1 MPEPVDLA
9 FAMRLRP
16 AEAIEYFQSKD
27 YVVNWNW
34 FDVAEEVQAKSF
46 WVTKAM
52 RQDIL
57 QDFREGVAEVLEEGV
72 TEREFIRRLKPKLKA
87 KGWWGKQVITDEF
100 GDEREVQ
107 LGSPQRLRTIYR
119 TNKFSAYQCGRLQRH
134 RARSQSRPFWQYV
147 AVMDSRTRPSHAA
160 LNGVVYRADDPIW
173 QSIYPPNG
181 FNCRCRVRTLSQRRL
196 DAEGLQISSS
206 AGQTQ
211 TRDLQLVDKR
221 TGEIT
226 FKPVT
231 TVTAPDG
238 QVFQTDPGFNS
249 APCDAA
255 FDPRGALPD
264 GEPGASFRNAN
275 VAVAGLATFKD
286 LDLPRATA
294 LPRSVRIPEPPLVE
308 TSGDFAARLA
318 LLEAAVTRGERVR
331 WVQGPGNLE
340 PVPITR
346 RSLTHIAD
354 PGDAPDLQRTRF
366 ANFIVPTLESPFEVW
381 DVAYRDGSTRRHF
394 LALFDSEDRARGGTG
409 VVRIN
414 RDGSLLWTW
423 FPNRIGKIDGRR
435 RGVLRWTGY

>member
-57 QDFREGVAEVLEEGV
+57 QDFREAMTEVLEEGV

-221 TGEIT
+221 TGEIK

-255 FDPRGALPD
+255 FDPAGGRDIGERGASNPVSAQVTAASMGLPTVRRLPD
-264 GEPGASFRNAN
+264 
-275 VAVAGLATFKD
+275 
-286 LDLPRATA
+286 
-294 LPRSVRIPEPPLVE
+294 SVVVPEPPRLSDIPPSLEDRTDAV
-308 TSGDFAARLA
+308 AR
-318 LLEAAVTRGERVR
+318 AVGLTGPVR
-331 WVQGPGNLE
+331 WVEGPGDLE
-340 PVPITR
+340 PIPINR
-346 RSLTHIAD
+346 QALRHIVQKD
-354 PGDAPDLQRTRF
+354 PARARF
-366 ANFIVPTLESPFEVW
+366 ANFIVPTLQQPFEVW
-381 DVAYRDGSTRRHF
+381 DTEFEDGTVKRHYF
-394 LALFDSEDRARGGTG
+394 ALFADGDGRRPALGA
-409 VVRIN
+409 VRIN
-414 RDGSLLWTW
+414 RDGSLLYTF
-423 FPNRIGKIDGRR
+423 FPAQMRDVDKRR
-435 RGVLRWTGY
+435 VGVLRWRGY

>member
-27 YVVNWNW
+27 YVINWNW

-46 WVTKAM
+46 WVSKAM

-57 QDFREGVAEVLEEGV
+57 QDFREAMSEVLEEGV
-72 TEREFIRRLKPKLKA
+72 TERQFIRQLKPKLKA
-87 KGWWGKQVITDEF
+87 KGWWGKQIITDEF

-173 QSIYPPNG
+173 EAIYPPNG

-196 DAEGLQISSS
+196 DAEGLQVSSS
-206 AGQTQ
+206 AGRAQ

-249 APCDAA
+249 APCQSE
-255 FDPRGALPD
+255 FDPGGGRDIGDRGGRNPVSGQITAASLGLPEVRQLPD
-264 GEPGASFRNAN
+264 SVVMSTPRVLDEIPGTIEGR
-275 VAVAGLATFKD
+275 
-286 LDLPRATA
+286 TA
-294 LPRSVRIPEPPLVE
+294 LLAQAVGL
-308 TSGDFAARLA
+308 TSP
-318 LLEAAVTRGERVR
+318 VR
-331 WVQGPGNLE
+331 WIEGPGVLD
-340 PVPITR
+340 PVAINR
-346 RSLTHIAD
+346 QSLRHIVEKD
-354 PGDAPDLQRTRF
+354 PARARF
-366 ANFIVPTLESPFEVW
+366 ANFIVPTLQRPFEVW
-381 DVAYRDGSTRRHF
+381 DTEFEGGIVRRHY
-394 LALFDSEDRARGGTG
+394 LALFADGGG
-409 VVRIN
+409 RRPSLGAVRIN
-414 RDGSLLWTW
+414 RDGSLLYTF
-423 FPNRIGKIDGRR
+423 FPQKMRDVDKRR
-435 RGVLRWTGY
+435 MGVLRWKGY